1 MTQTS
6 AATALVANNLP
17 IPSPL
22 GSLDAY
28 IGAVHQI
35 PVLTV
40 DEEQALAHRFRDE
53 DDLDAA
59 RELVH
64 SHLRFVVHVARGYS
78 GYGLPLGDLIQEG
91 NIGLMKA
98 VKRFDPD
105 MGVRLVSFA
114 VHWIRAE
121 MHEFILKNWRIVKV
135 ATTKAQRKLF
145 FNLRKSKTRLGWM
158 NAAEVSA
165 VAKDLN
171 VSEREVVEMES
182 RLSGRDIGFDAPSDE
197 DDDHAPPSPAAY
209 LMANEEDPS
218 QAYERA
224 DSEDNQ
230 LELLREGMAN
240 LDQRSRDIIARR
252 WLDADAKVTL
262 QELADEYGVFG
273 RAHPPDRGQ
282 RAEEDEGAV
291 YRLIEAN
298 VLLIEKPRL
307 WRGFFVVLRR
317 IEGWLGD

>member
-1 MTQTS
+1 PS
-6 AATALVANNLP
+6 A
-17 IPSPL
+17 L

-35 PVLTV
+35 PVLSV
-40 DEEQALAHRFRDE
+40 DEEQELSRRFRDE
-53 DDLDAA
+53 QDLNAA

-64 SHLRFVVHVARGYS
+64 SHLRFVVHVARGYN
-78 GYGLPLGDLIQEG
+78 GYGLQLGDLIQEG

-171 VSEREVVEMES
+171 VSEREVMEMES

-209 LMANEEDPS
+209 LVARDEDPS
-218 QAYERA
+218 QAYERE

-230 LELLREGMAN
+230 LSVLREGLAK

-252 WLDADAKVTL
+252 WLEADSKVTL
-262 QELADEYGVFG
+262 QELADEYGVS
-273 RAHPPDRGQ
+273 
-282 RAEEDEGAV
+282 AE
-291 YRLIEAN
+291 RIRQIEAN
-298 VLLIEKPRL
+298 ALKKMKAL
-307 WRGFFVVLRR
+307 FAA
-317 IEGWLGD
+317 

>member
-1 MTQTS
+1 MTAMT
-6 AATALVANNLP
+6 ATTATALVPNSLP
-17 IPSPL
+17 IPSAL

-40 DEEQALAHRFRDE
+40 EEEQALARRFHDGE
-53 DDLDAA
+53 DLGAA
-59 RELVH
+59 RELVM
-64 SHLRFVVHVARGYS
+64 SHLRFVVHVARGYN

-105 MGVRLVSFA
+105 VGVRLVSFA

-121 MHEFILKNWRIVKV
+121 MHEYIIKNWRIVKV

-145 FNLRKSKTRLGWM
+145 FNLRRSKKRLGWL

-182 RLSGRDIGFDAPSDE
+182 RLSGRDVGFDASA
-197 DDDHAPPSPAAY
+197 DDDDERAPPAPAAY
-209 LMANEEDPS
+209 LMSRDEDPS
-218 QAYERA
+218 QAYERE
-224 DSEDNQ
+224 DSASQQ
-230 LELLREGMAN
+230 LGLLREGLAT
-240 LDQRSRDIIARR
+240 LDARSRDIVQRR
-252 WLDADAKVTL
+252 WLDPDSKVTL
-262 QELADEYGVFG
+262 QELADEYGVS
-273 RAHPPDRGQ
+273 
-282 RAEEDEGAV
+282 AERIRQV
-291 YRLIEAN
+291 EAN
-298 VLLIEKPRL
+298 ALKKMKGL
-307 WRGFFVVLRR
+307 FAA
-317 IEGWLGD
+317 